1 VNLVGIDLGTTNS
14 VIAIYEGG
22 EVTVIPNSEGYKTTP
37 SIIAFLD
44 NGESIVGEL
53 AKRQSL
59 TNTDRTITSVKRKI
73 GTEYEYHIDNAT
85 YTPEYISS
93 LIIKKLKIDAENF
106 LGSPVTEAV
115 ITVPAYFDDSQ
126 RNTTKEAGALA
137 GLKVLR
143 IINEPTAAALA
154 YGYQKNDSKLSR
166 LLVYDLGGG
175 TFDVSVLE
183 IDKGLIEVK
192 ATSGINNL
200 GGDDWDAELAN
211 YLISQIQIF
220 FNGECTLDNS
230 QLQRVREAAEKAKID
245 LSTINETTVNLPY
258 FSVINGKP
266 FHYEERITRDFF
278 QHITKKLLTK
288 TKDPIFATLGD
299 LKLTFDDIDDIILVG
314 GSTRMPAVEAFIFE
328 ISNGKMVR
336 KGVNPDEIVAIGA
349 ALQGGILSGDI
360 NDMLLLDVTPLS
372 LGISTK
378 GGLMSKIIDRNTTI
392 PISKSQVFSTAED
405 NQSIVAIEV
414 YQGEREFVIDNIKL
428 ANFELT
434 EIPIAPRGVPQINV
448 TFNIDV
454 NGIVS
459 VKAEDLVSGKE
470 NAVLLNN
477 AKKVTKDQVDKN
489 ISDAETYRKQDT
501 ENKKIIYITEF
512 INNLI
517 KTGENYIK
525 NSVLDQYPEY
535 KTKITYFLELFKE
548 RSNTDD
554 LNELSKDIEDFKNL
568 LYEIA
573 LFLNINK

>member
-1 VNLVGIDLGTTNS
+1 MNLVGIDLGTTNS

-73 GTEYEYHIDNAT
+73 GTEYEYHIDNTT

-93 LIIKKLKIDAENF
+93 LIIKKLKLDAENF
-106 LGSPVTEAV
+106 LGAPVTQAV

-211 YLISQIQIF
+211 YIISQIQIF
-220 FNGECTLDNS
+220 YNGECSLDNS

-245 LSTINETTVNLPY
+245 LSTLNETTVNLPY
-258 FSVINGKP
+258 FSIIDGKP

-278 QHITKKLLTK
+278 QHITKKLLNK
-288 TKDPIFATLGD
+288 TKDPIFATLND
-299 LKLTFDDIDDIILVG
+299 LKLTFGDIDDIILVG
-314 GSTRMPAVEAFIFE
+314 GSTRMPAVESFISE
-328 ISNGKMVR
+328 ISNGKMVK

-349 ALQGGILSGDI
+349 ALQGGILNGDI

-459 VKAEDLVSGKE
+459 VKAEDLVSGQE
-470 NAVLLNN
+470 NAILLNN
-477 AKKVTKDQVDKN
+477 AQKVTKDQIDKN
-489 ISDAETYRKQDT
+489 ILDAETHRKQDT
-501 ENKKIIYITEF
+501 ENKKKIYITEF
-512 INNLI
+512 ISNLI

-525 NSVLDQYPEY
+525 NNALDQNPEY
-535 KTKITYFLELFKE
+535 ITKITYFLELFKE
-548 RSNTDD
+548 KSNTHD
-554 LNELSKDIEDFKNL
+554 LNELSKDMEDFKIL

-573 LFLNINK
+573 ALLNINK